1 MGGQQT
7 KEKSKKGTVDF
18 SDRELM
24 PKNEKKSFKEIGD
37 SLSNSPSD
45 CSQNVHSTLFALCDF
60 LPDRGP
66 DSASQ
71 IAVKKDDH
79 LRYFGL
85 RSDSQMVDVECIR
98 TGERGW
104 LPTHCVND
112 PPKMAALSG
121 TTTAFV
127 PNATGGQRYGLNQA
141 GVSVPLQS
149 THQERDSRG
158 PCTCPD
164 LLSERWYH
172 GAIHRSYAEYLLNSG
187 ITGSFLVRESETNV
201 GRLTIS
207 LRCDGKIFHYRIC
220 TDEAGQFY
228 VSETSRF
235 ATVTELIQHH
245 EKTTDGLACP
255 LIYAVSKSDRQGGSN
270 NSLDT
275 EIDEW
280 ESNRTDIVMKHKLG
294 AGQYGVVYEALF
306 KPHNIT
312 VAVKTVKED
321 ITVREEFLQEARLMK
336 NLRHPNLVRLLGVC
350 TQEPPYYIIT
360 EFMCNGNLLDY
371 LRTQPREELP
381 PPVLLSMAVQ
391 VCRAMSYLEKHNFIH
406 RDLAARNCLVG
417 ADNTV
422 KVADFGLARYMERDE
437 TYRAREGAKFPIKW
451 TAPEGLVYNVFSVKS
466 DVWAFGVLLWE
477 IATYGATPYPGVEL
491 QDVYVLLE
499 KGTRMEAPQGC
510 PEQVYQLMLQC
521 WSWDPKDRPMFIELC
536 DRLETIMNSSDINEA
551 VEHELERHRIRMP
564 PPPSPAPPP
573 SSLQVVQGMPSMER
587 RSSSCENLFAT
598 AQKIQVPEQDNIDTE
613 CQLPPLTSVLIPSQH
628 STCSSNVNS
637 SFHANQLLVP
647 GSRLSEIL
655 PSAHP
660 PPYEESDVV
669 TTVAASSGVHPL
681 FQNIGSLGRKK
692 APLPPLRT
700 TPLRAD
706 DASTFLPDA
715 TTGVPLPH
723 CSSIGVPAQQDG
735 ALVRQRQQPPPPV
748 VGCWDQQDR
757 LPSPPKLPLDIRS
770 LSSSSSSLNQCNMPA
785 LPESSDLPASLPPSA
800 PISQL
805 ASVSITRRPTPL
817 PPHRSDSTQ
826 SSASQRTFFPPAPP
840 PEGCALLS
848 RKASGTER
856 ELQPSPPVTPSC
868 SPLRCLGKIL
878 NTTQSNTTDSTQS
891 GPRPLPTSSSPLFA
905 GPAPPKDFQNEL
917 SSRLKRQ
924 LQSVSKPVEFKPE
937 CKENTDDETV
947 SDSATEKPSN
957 LFCLPIH
964 RQPTTS
970 RAVAQDPAEMISSS
984 QLTTELILAS
994 KSRLRQASTSSR
1006 GAVDSATPPN
1016 SNDPIPEWQQSHVV
1030 QRIKQQQKEQQQF
1043 PQQQSFPEKIKQ
1055 AALDKRLS
1063 WAPSSVS
1070 RLPPNSSEDSFPE
1083 QKEIARPSSRCANS
1097 SMTQSVTNSCTP
1109 VLSHDV
1115 LVKQVAELCADLSWA
1130 KVHLPPDQNGPLA
1143 DRINEARQLCL
1154 SYVDEVECSAHAKFR
1169 FRDQCARLQ
1178 SVADG
1183 LRAAGRPAS
1192 GNAGG
1197 DTSYVGRRKTFEAA
1211 YSAVSVI
1218 HEALLR
1224 FSDAPATTVIAS
1236 PSSNISTSLAT

>member
-7 KEKSKKGTVDF
+7 KEKSRKGTVDF
-18 SDRELM
+18 SDREPM
-24 PKNEKKSFKEIGD
+24 PKNEKKSFKEVGD

-112 PPKMAALSG
+112 PPKMAAPSG

-141 GVSVPLQS
+141 GVNVPLQS

-228 VSETSRF
+228 VSETSRFATVTELIQHHEKTTDGLACPLIYAVSKKTSRF

-573 SSLQVVQGMPSMER
+573 SSLQ
-587 RSSSCENLFAT
+587 
-598 AQKIQVPEQDNIDTE
+598 
-613 CQLPPLTSVLIPSQH
+613 
-628 STCSSNVNS
+628 
-637 SFHANQLLVP
+637 
-647 GSRLSEIL
+647 
-655 PSAHP
+655 
-660 PPYEESDVV
+660 
-669 TTVAASSGVHPL
+669 
-681 FQNIGSLGRKK
+681 
-692 APLPPLRT
+692 
-700 TPLRAD
+700 
-706 DASTFLPDA
+706 
-715 TTGVPLPH
+715 
-723 CSSIGVPAQQDG
+723 
-735 ALVRQRQQPPPPV
+735 
-748 VGCWDQQDR
+748 
-757 LPSPPKLPLDIRS
+757 
-770 LSSSSSSLNQCNMPA
+770 
-785 LPESSDLPASLPPSA
+785 
-800 PISQL
+800 L

-891 GPRPLPTSSSPLFA
+891 GPRPLPASSSPLFA

-1043 PQQQSFPEKIKQ
+1043 PQQQSFSEKIKQ

-1097 SMTQSVTNSCTP
+1097 SMSQSVTNSCTP

-1178 SVADG
+1178 SVAEG